1 MLKVSAAARLS
12 TLPLLS
18 LAVPASA
25 QVPLD
30 SPAAVVWHEPS
41 RSWFVSNSG
50 PPPTGST
57 SGGWIA
63 RLDANDKRPEPYWLT
78 GLNAPRGMAIAGG
91 RLYVADQGEIVVID
105 MEKRSVQARHAI
117 PKARLLHGVAAD
129 AEGNIYV
136 SDTLANAIYR
146 LPAGGTPE
154 RFLASDVLEG
164 PTGLAVQGSDLVV
177 ASWGVITDPAT
188 LATRI
193 AGRLLRVDL
202 RTKAVRPILAAPL
215 GHLDGLA
222 PRDDGYFVTDRPDGK
237 LLWVSAAGA
246 TRVVRGGL
254 KSPGG
259 IGVASR
265 QRVVA
270 VPERDADNVVFVP
283 LP

>member
-1 MLKVSAAARLS
+1 MLKASVAGRLA
-12 TLPLLS
+12 TLTFLS

-41 RSWFVSNSG
+41 RSWFVSNTG

-57 SGGWIA
+57 SSGWIA
-63 RLDANDKRPEPYWLT
+63 RLDATDKRPDPYWLT

-91 RLYVADQGEIVVID
+91 RLYVADQGEVVVID
-105 MEKRSVQARHAI
+105 MEKRLVQTRHAI
-117 PKARLLHGVAAD
+117 RKARLLHGVAAD
-129 AEGNIYV
+129 GEGNVYV
-136 SDTLANAIYR
+136 SDTLANTIYR

-154 RFLASDVLEG
+154 RFLASDRLEG
-164 PTGLAVQGSDLVV
+164 PTGLAVQGSDLLV
-177 ASWGVITDPAT
+177 AGWGVITDPAT
-188 LATRI
+188 LATRVL
-193 AGRLLRVDL
+193 GRLQRVDL

-222 PRDDGYFVTDRPDGK
+222 VRDDGYLVTDRRDGK
-237 LLWVSAAGA
+237 LIWVSASGA

-254 KSPGG
+254 KGPGG

-270 VPERDADNVVFVP
+270 VPERDADNVVFVT